1 MMKSIALVTLL
12 LTITILSAIHLKAQP
27 NIAVIIPD
35 LCTPGLNTAL
45 EIMSPANQKGSF
57 GNDGFYLNNPGDEIR
72 VKTLR
77 DADSNKIIFSPFII
91 SWEGRLISVQA
102 FVNPVIAG
110 GPNPN
115 SWDWSLLTNDFRIPI
130 CVTVNGVQSSIDTL
144 YIVQPFPFGDRS
156 GDSQTSILGAGTWGK
171 RSRSGAMIVDS
182 MTLPSNGKFEVN
194 KLDCDPYR
202 NGNQGY
208 LPFTLIVK
216 GNVKGKNSIIS
227 VNADKQNGGPGG
239 GGGAGGFTDFITT
252 PGRSGD
258 GYTGG
263 APSGQNLGVFGK
275 NSLSIGTG
283 TGNSGSGKTSGSSI
297 TNVRGG
303 EFKEYEGGG
312 GGTGHPFGMSG
323 SGWDNKIEINGF
335 YGGGSSPKDLTAGGG
350 GGYRTPGASSDGV
363 NGGKI
368 HGNRAS
374 VPIAGGSGGAAGNPR
389 GGRSGYGGG
398 GGGAISLQSNSI
410 EQLTIEARGATGE
423 NESPFG
429 GGGSGGYVGLG
440 ARNSLRD
447 IIEVTSGG
455 LGNTYGGE
463 GRFRFDSP
471 IYPQGNPKGFPIIN
485 VDGQD
490 SYRGLSLE
498 YASTVDRSKSLS
510 MVYSSGDS
518 IQFYLKANNGNWI
531 PYIFGPAAD
540 NVPLIMPFNDP
551 NLLPDSLYYLMA
563 IQSNRTFKTINEYQ
577 HEPIAIISQS
587 AGNILYAPTFPIIAS
602 DTIVQ
607 WKDNLICKEDTIKQ
621 SLYLKN
627 TGSGMLRI
635 DSLRMKNSKQ
645 GFSYQFTNLPANVKP
660 GDSVLI
666 TITFTNAPRLGILQD
681 TLIAYSNARNDS
693 TWSITLSGVKEQ
705 LSFAY
710 RNINA
715 LNYSRSFMISNAC
728 IGSSIQDTIYIINGS
743 SVAIP
748 SDSIRVQGSNDIS
761 IIPVRNIIPAR
772 DSALFIIR
780 FTPSNKV
787 KQLASILFH
796 HPLCDTTD
804 VISIEGTGIQ
814 TILTANPAFVS
825 KPNQS
830 IGTTTIDSVLIRNT
844 GDASA
849 FIDVGSFGLQYPFQ
863 IIKTIP
869 SLPILLKSGDSLQFI
884 VSISMD
890 SVGTNTDTI
899 EVQSIAQGMA
909 CEASVAIPITATA
922 TLPTLEL
929 RFNNSA
935 KANPKEDSYDI
946 PIVYSIPGVD
956 SVLADMS
963 VSFSIN
969 GSVFYPKSASKGNLS
984 STLDANGRRIIN
996 VSFNK
1001 ELLSS
1006 KDSLLTIVKGF
1017 IQLDTFPSSTI
1028 QWQPA
1033 KWNSIPYA
1041 LIKSVD
1047 GNLELDLCEEGDGK
1061 RLIINGQSPVFLKV
1075 FPNPIDNSSQI
1086 MIDFPIHRIGMYE
1099 CTIRN
1104 IHGKELHSSIMEFND
1119 LQSIGMQ
1126 HSLKIDAS
1134 SLTAGTYFISL
1145 IFEGS
1150 VLTERLL
1157 VLP

>member
-1 MMKSIALVTLL
+1 
-12 LTITILSAIHLKAQP
+12 
-27 NIAVIIPD
+27 
-35 LCTPGLNTAL
+35 
-45 EIMSPANQKGSF
+45 
-57 GNDGFYLNNPGDEIR
+57 
-72 VKTLR
+72 
-77 DADSNKIIFSPFII
+77 
-91 SWEGRLISVQA
+91 
-102 FVNPVIAG
+102 
-110 GPNPN
+110 
-115 SWDWSLLTNDFRIPI
+115 
-130 CVTVNGVQSSIDTL
+130 
-144 YIVQPFPFGDRS
+144 
-156 GDSQTSILGAGTWGK
+156 
-171 RSRSGAMIVDS
+171 
-182 MTLPSNGKFEVN
+182 
-194 KLDCDPYR
+194 
-202 NGNQGY
+202 
-208 LPFTLIVK
+208 
-216 GNVKGKNSIIS
+216 
-227 VNADKQNGGPGG
+227 
-239 GGGAGGFTDFITT
+239 
-252 PGRSGD
+252 
-258 GYTGG
+258 
-263 APSGQNLGVFGK
+263 
-275 NSLSIGTG
+275 
-283 TGNSGSGKTSGSSI
+283 
-297 TNVRGG
+297 
-303 EFKEYEGGG
+303 
-312 GGTGHPFGMSG
+312 
-323 SGWDNKIEINGF
+323 
-335 YGGGSSPKDLTAGGG
+335 
-350 GGYRTPGASSDGV
+350 
-363 NGGKI
+363 
-368 HGNRAS
+368 
-374 VPIAGGSGGAAGNPR
+374 
-389 GGRSGYGGG
+389 
-398 GGGAISLQSNSI
+398 
-410 EQLTIEARGATGE
+410 
-423 NESPFG
+423 
-429 GGGSGGYVGLG
+429 
-440 ARNSLRD
+440 
-447 IIEVTSGG
+447 
-455 LGNTYGGE
+455 
-463 GRFRFDSP
+463 
-471 IYPQGNPKGFPIIN
+471 
-485 VDGQD
+485 
-490 SYRGLSLE
+490 
-498 YASTVDRSKSLS
+498 

-518 IQFYLKANNGNWI
+518 IQFYLKTNNGNWI

-645 GFSYQFTNLPANVKP
+645 GFSYQFTKLPANVKP

-693 TWSITLSGVKEQ
+693 TWSIALSGVKEQ

-710 RNINA
+710 RSINA
-715 LNYSRSFMISNAC
+715 LNYSRSFKISNAC

-748 SDSIRVQGSNDIS
+748 SDSFRVEGSNDIS
-761 IIPVRNIIPAR
+761 IIPVRNTIPAR

-830 IGTTTIDSVLIRNT
+830 IGTTSIDSVMIRNT

-869 SLPILLKSGDSLQFI
+869 SLPILLKSGDSLQFF
-884 VSISMD
+884 VAISMD
-890 SVGTNTDTI
+890 SVGTITDTI

-956 SVLADMS
+956 SVLTDMTI
-963 VSFSIN
+963 SFSIN
-969 GSVFYPKSASKGNLS
+969 GSMFYPKSASKGNLS